1 MIPATMSILSLYR
14 YDNTIFDTL
23 ETPFDDNTELIN
35 DILLEC
41 AELEIL
47 YPDSD
52 FMKWAIGAWSKIENV
67 TWQKMYA
74 TESLKYNP
82 IENYDRFEDISDTF
96 DGSEKDS
103 GSGDTTMQGSST
115 VNRQVFAFDDN
126 ISQPQYIDQLHPNE
140 NTNNTYNNDR
150 STNNTNTRVA
160 HIHGNIGVTTSQQ
173 MIESERSLVKFTTAK
188 YIVEEFKKRFCI
200 LVY

>member
-1 MIPATMSILSLYR
+1 MIPATMSILGLYR
-14 YDNTIFDTL
+14 YDNTIFDTM
-23 ETPFDDNTELIN
+23 ETPFEDNTDLIN
-35 DILLEC
+35 AILLEC

-52 FMKWAIGAWSKIENV
+52 FMKWAIGAWSKVENI
-67 TWQKMYA
+67 TWEKIYA
-74 TESLKYNP
+74 TESLQYNP

-96 DGSEKDS
+96 QGNEKDT

-160 HIHGNIGVTTSQQ
+160 HIHGNIGVTTAQQ
-173 MIESERSLVKFTTAK
+173 MIEAERNLAKSTTIK
-188 YIVEEFKKRFCI
+188 YIIGEFKKRFCI

>member
-1 MIPATMSILSLYR
+1 MIPATMSILGLYR
-14 YDNTIFDTL
+14 YDNTIFDRL
-23 ETPFDDNTELIN
+23 ETPFADNTELIN

-52 FMKWAIGAWSKIENV
+52 FMKWAIGTWSKIENV

-74 TESLKYNP
+74 TESLEYNP
-82 IENYDRFEDISDTF
+82 IENYDRFEDISDMF
-96 DGSEKDS
+96 EGSEKDS

-140 NTNNTYNNDR
+140 NTNNTYNNNR

>member
-1 MIPATMSILSLYR
+1 MIPATMSILGLYR

-82 IENYDRFEDISDTF
+82 IENYDRFEDINDTF
-96 DGSEKDS
+96 EGSEKDS

>member
-1 MIPATMSILSLYR
+1 MIPATLSILGLYR
-14 YDNTIFDTL
+14 YDNTIFDLL
-23 ETPFDDNTELIN
+23 ETPFEDNTDLIN

-52 FMKWAIGAWSKIENV
+52 FIKWAIGAWSKIENV

-74 TESLKYNP
+74 TESLEYNP

-96 DGSEKDS
+96 DGHEKDS
-103 GSGDTTMQGSST
+103 GGGDTTTQGSST

-150 STNNTNTRVA
+150 KTDNTTTRVA
-160 HIHGNIGVTTSQQ
+160 HIHGNIGVTTSQE
-173 MIESERSLVKFTTAK
+173 MIEAERSLVKFTTAK

>member
-1 MIPATMSILSLYR
+1 MIPATMSILGLYR

-23 ETPFDDNTELIN
+23 ETPFNDNTELIN

-126 ISQPQYIDQLHPNE
+126 ISQPQYIDQLRPNE
-140 NTNNTYNNDR
+140 NTNNTYNNNR